1 VWHFT
6 GQLSVLD
13 KDENIKLTVFDEDI
27 GKDDFLGE
35 TNVSVEELRRS
46 GEITNKVLNLENCKS
61 GRLTISAK
69 FVPLEKM
76 KKTKGKLSLIVHS
89 GKKLE
94 KKNKLKK
101 ADPYLVVKVG
111 EENFKSATINN
122 NNSPVWEFK
131 VELDYM
137 ESSPRQAS
145 IEVFDDD
152 IGKDAPIGNVTLD
165 INEVVKASK
174 IEQTYK
180 LANCKT
186 GELMISAFFSPTDA
200 NVVTEEI
207 AVVTKTTQIQQT
219 RHPTAGTFPGLKF
232 SRPVYI
238 GEEFAVVER
247 DSVSNWFLIVSPHQ
261 SLPINVS
268 IVPYRRPSQSDSPLH
283 LYCLPSGSFH
293 GVRRVIH
300 SGQGLRKCGFQSN
313 CVLMEGRKCQVYTK
327 ENNEACGE
335 ILPYTWGRDLH
346 DALVLKSGQ
355 RDFLDLIIKDSET
368 GELLTALTLSFYHDS
383 VDAA

>member
-1 VWHFT
+1 MKSGTVDNNHDPVWHFT

-35 TNVSVEELRRS
+35 TNLSVEELRRS

-69 FVPLEKM
+69 FVPLENM

-180 LANCKT
+180 LANCN
-186 GELMISAFFSPTDA
+186 G
-200 NVVTEEI
+200 
-207 AVVTKTTQIQQT
+207 
-219 RHPTAGTFPGLKF
+219 
-232 SRPVYI
+232 
-238 GEEFAVVER
+238 
-247 DSVSNWFLIVSPHQ
+247 
-261 SLPINVS
+261 
-268 IVPYRRPSQSDSPLH
+268 
-283 LYCLPSGSFH
+283 
-293 GVRRVIH
+293 
-300 SGQGLRKCGFQSN
+300 GF
-313 CVLMEGRKCQVYTK
+313 
-327 ENNEACGE
+327 
-335 ILPYTWGRDLH
+335 
-346 DALVLKSGQ
+346 
-355 RDFLDLIIKDSET
+355 
-368 GELLTALTLSFYHDS
+368 
-383 VDAA
+383 

>member
-1 VWHFT
+1 MKSGTVDNNHDPVWHFT

-27 GKDDFLGE
+27 GKDDFLGDA
-35 TNVSVEELRRS
+35 NLSVEELRRS

-69 FVPLEKM
+69 FVSLENM

-207 AVVTKTTQIQQT
+207 ALVTKTTQIQQT
-219 RHPTAGTFPGLKF
+219 SPPTAGSYPGLKF

-247 DSVSNWFLIVSPHQ
+247 DSVSNWFLVSSLQSKYFNVYSELRTDECCLDCVSTPESAHQ
-261 SLPINVS
+261 CEHCSL
-268 IVPYRRPSQSDSPLH
+268 Q
-283 LYCLPSGSFH
+283 
-293 GVRRVIH
+293 
-300 SGQGLRKCGFQSN
+300 
-313 CVLMEGRKCQVYTK
+313 
-327 ENNEACGE
+327 EAK
-335 ILPYTWGRDLH
+335 P
-346 DALVLKSGQ
+346 V
-355 RDFLDLIIKDSET
+355 
-368 GELLTALTLSFYHDS
+368 
-383 VDAA
+383 